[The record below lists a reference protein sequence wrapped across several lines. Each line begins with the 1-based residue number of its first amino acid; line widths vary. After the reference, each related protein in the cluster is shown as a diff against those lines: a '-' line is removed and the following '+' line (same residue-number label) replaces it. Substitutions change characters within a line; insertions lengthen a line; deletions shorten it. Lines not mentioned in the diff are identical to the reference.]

1 MRHDAAGH
9 WGLAESPWGGCL
21 AGAWPPHP
29 RPLSPCRGEGRLGC
43 QFSVFSCQSGHAFSF
58 AASRLRVRHNA
69 AEHWGLAESPW
80 GGCWGVPGSLTH
92 EPSHPAGAR
101 GDWVASFQFSVARWN
116 THFPSRLR
124 GFAASR
130 LRVRHD
136 ADKHWG
142 LVEWPRGRCLGA
154 WPPHPRPLSPCGG
167 EGRLGCQFSVFSCE
181 SGHAFSFAS
190 SRLRVRHDAA
200 EHWGL
205 AEWPWGRCLGVFGSL
220 TPDPSPPAGARGD

>member
-1 MRHDAAGH
+1 MLLSIGGWRSRRGAGV
-9 WGLAESPWGGCL
+9 GGCL
-21 AGAWPPHP
+21 APSPTN
-29 RPLSPCRGEGRLGC
+29 PLTPAGGEGRLGC
-43 QFSVFSCQSGHAFSF
+43 QFSVCSCESGHAFSF
-58 AASRLRVRHNA
+58 ASSRLRVF
-69 AEHWGLAESPW
+69 
-80 GGCWGVPGSLTH
+80 
-92 EPSHPAGAR
+92 
-101 GDWVASFQFSVARWN
+101 AS
-116 THFPSRLR
+116 SRLR